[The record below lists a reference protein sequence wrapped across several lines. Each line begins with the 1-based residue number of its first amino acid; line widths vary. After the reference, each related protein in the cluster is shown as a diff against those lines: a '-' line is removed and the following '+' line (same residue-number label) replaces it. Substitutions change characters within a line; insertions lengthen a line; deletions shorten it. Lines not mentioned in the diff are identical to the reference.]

1 MSNPDFDPYLTA
13 IIANRLDGIVR
24 EMSFALQRAARSPAI
39 NSARDFSCSICT
51 GDNQMLAAAEG
62 LPIHIFGSHLQ
73 TRAMTE
79 FHAGDLQ
86 EGDCYLH
93 NDPYTGNSHAGDHA
107 YLVPVFIEG
116 EHLFTTVVKAH
127 QADIGNSIPTT
138 LFPDAKD
145 QYEEG
150 ALIFPAVRVQ
160 RNYKMI
166 DDIVRM
172 CFSRIRVPTQ
182 WYGDFLAGIGSAR
195 VGEKRLKELCEKY
208 GKERIKVF
216 IRDWLNYSETRMDQ
230 AIRKLP
236 AVTMTN
242 VSVHDRFGELL
253 PDGIPLKATIQ
264 ILPEDGMIDIDLRD
278 NVDNVDCGL
287 NMSEAAVLS
296 SACSGVFNSIDST
309 IPRNSGSFRRIAI
322 AMREG
327 SAVGKP
333 RFPHSCSA
341 TTTNLADRLVN
352 VVQSAFAQIGEGFG
366 LAEGGVGLGAGIAS
380 ISGRGD
386 KDGNEAFVSLIVVAG
401 AGGPG
406 APGADGWPTYTLPVV
421 GALQSRDSL
430 EIDELK
436 YPVRFKYLRVVP
448 GTGGAG
454 RFRGAP
460 STELAY
466 GPTRQAMQAIWPCD
480 GTYNAPK
487 GVRGGHDGT
496 RAQHFVVTKDG
507 TRTELSNMV
516 NVALEVGDYV
526 CGNLATGGG
535 YGDPLAREPRRVL
548 ADVLEGF
555 ETIERARDIYG
566 VALTGLIDDET
577 LAIDEAATGAIR
589 ADRRRADARV
599 RESEPA

>member
-51 GDNQMLAAAEG
+51 GDDELLAAAEG

-73 TRAMTE
+73 TKAMRE
-79 FHAGDLQ
+79 FHAGDLK

-93 NDPYTGNSHAGDHA
+93 NDPYSGNTHAGDHA
-107 YLVPVFIEG
+107 YLVPVFVEG
-116 EHLFTTVVKAH
+116 EHMFTAVVKAH

-138 LFPDAKD
+138 LHAEARD

-160 RNYKMI
+160 RDYVMI

-172 CFSRIRVPTQ
+172 CFARIRVPGQ

-208 GKERIKVF
+208 GKERIKTF
-216 IRDWLNYSETRMDQ
+216 IRDWLNYSETRMEQ

-236 AVTMTN
+236 AVSLTN
-242 VSVHDRFGELL
+242 VSVHDRFGDLL
-253 PDGIPLKATIQ
+253 PDGIPVQATIR
-264 ILPEDGMIDIDLRD
+264 IRPDEGMIDIDLRD

-296 SACSGVFNSIDST
+296 SACSGAFNSIDPT
-309 IPRNSGSFRRIAI
+309 IPRNSGSFRRIAL

-352 VVQSAFAQIGEGFG
+352 VIQAAFAQIGEGYG
-366 LAEGGVGLGAGIAS
+366 LAEGGVGLGAGISS
-380 ISGRGD
+380 ISGRVEEGSHD
-386 KDGNEAFVSLIVVAG
+386 AFVSVIVVAG

-406 APGADGWPTYTLPVV
+406 APSADGWPTYTLPVV
-421 GALQSRDSL
+421 GGLQYRDSL

-436 YPVRFKYLRVVP
+436 YPIRFKYLRVVP

-466 GPTRQAMQAIWPCD
+466 GPTKSAMQVIWPCD

-496 RAQHFVVTKDG
+496 CARHFLVTKDG
-507 TRTELSNMV
+507 TRTELSNLV
-516 NVALEVGDYV
+516 NVTVEMGDHV

-535 YGDPLAREPRRVL
+535 YGDPRERDPRRVL

-555 ETIERARDIYG
+555 ETIERGRDVYG
-566 VALTGLIDDET
+566 VVLKGTVEDET
-577 LAIDEAATGAIR
+577 LEIDETATLAARGAAT
-589 ADRRRADARV
+589 
-599 RESEPA
+599 PAAGMQPQPVTA